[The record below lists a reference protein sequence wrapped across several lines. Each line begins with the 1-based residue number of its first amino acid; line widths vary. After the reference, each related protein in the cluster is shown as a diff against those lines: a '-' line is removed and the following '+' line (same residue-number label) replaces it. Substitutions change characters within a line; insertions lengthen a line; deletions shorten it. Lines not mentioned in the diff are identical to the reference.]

1 MIWVS
6 FALLTLLCVAILLLP
21 IMRGS
26 DLTADQTEAD
36 QAVYKAQLVE
46 VERDLAE
53 GVLTNAEAKTARI
66 EIQRRLLAADRRGQ
80 SAANANTPALRMS
93 AVSAVGVVVP
103 FATLAIYLSIGSP
116 SLPSLPV
123 KERRAEALDHPDQAD
138 VNVLIENLADRLREN
153 PDSTEGWV
161 LLARSYRQANRISE
175 AVTAYRRALSTG
187 TQDIVLMA
195 ELGEVLIASNNGTVG
210 LEAVNVLEAVLRV
223 DRSDARAR
231 FYLG

>member
-116 SLPSLPV
+116 SLPSLP
-123 KERRAEALDHPDQAD
+123 ERFRCSVSKQP
-138 VNVLIENLADRLREN
+138 
-153 PDSTEGWV
+153 S
-161 LLARSYRQANRISE
+161 
-175 AVTAYRRALSTG
+175 
-187 TQDIVLMA
+187 
-195 ELGEVLIASNNGTVG
+195 
-210 LEAVNVLEAVLRV
+210 
-223 DRSDARAR
+223 ARASAALPPNAQTLPSLP
-231 FYLG
+231 FLH